1 MIIVNIN
8 EICQSDGS
16 VDIEGKII
24 NMNEFMLVVKD
35 KTGQI
40 FVRYPRKYRPTDE
53 WQLLLDKLK
62 IGNAIKLTGCA
73 VVNYHGIL
81 QLKLTRKGKVFDLK
95 TKNK

>member
-1 MIIVNIN
+1 MNIN
-8 EICQSDGS
+8 EICEGDGS
-16 VDIEGKII
+16 VDIEGKIV

-53 WQLLLDKLK
+53 WQQLLTKLK
-62 IGNAIKLTGCA
+62 VGNTIKLTCCA

-95 TKNK
+95 TKKK